1 MSNKIVTSFLNTP
14 LTLLL
19 IILIILII
27 FCIMHHKIYNL
38 QSIMYDDDNDDKKNI
53 IDQELYKDK
62 IYNKHKY
69 HNKNDLE
76 YIFSEDNSIKIKE
89 NILILNDIIKKSN
102 LEIDVKENFDPLTQD
117 DLNKQNM
124 SLKELE
130 LIINNFNT
138 TSLPLIKNVIDNV
151 TSQKT
156 QKKDELLKVLNNI
169 YTLRYID
176 IINQQNAASY
186 HEYNKY
192 IAPKKNIFYKQY
204 L

>member
-38 QSIMYDDDNDDKKNI
+38 QTIMYDDDDDKKNI

-62 IYNKHKY
+62 IHNKHKY

-117 DLNKQNM
+117 DLNNENM

-130 LIINNFNT
+130 MIINNFNT
-138 TSLPLIKNVIDNV
+138 TSLPLIQNVIDNV

-176 IINQQNAASY
+176 VINQQNAVSY

-192 IAPKKNIFYKQY
+192 VAPKKNIFYKQY